1 MSTPLFPQRAA
12 QRSSWNSRRPVAIF
26 DRENQLIYVK
36 DKRAEIAETCLC
48 GDARYGFRYNLS
60 SCRRLGGQQWIT
72 KKRVSSS
79 SWRSQHR
86 QGSRITA
93 IALPMFEPRRK

>member
-26 DRENQLIYVK
+26 DRESQLIYVK

-48 GDARYGFRYNLS
+48 GDARYGLRYNLS
-60 SCRRLGGQQWIT
+60 SCRRLGG
-72 KKRVSSS
+72 SN
-79 SWRSQHR
+79 
-86 QGSRITA
+86 G
-93 IALPMFEPRRK
+93 